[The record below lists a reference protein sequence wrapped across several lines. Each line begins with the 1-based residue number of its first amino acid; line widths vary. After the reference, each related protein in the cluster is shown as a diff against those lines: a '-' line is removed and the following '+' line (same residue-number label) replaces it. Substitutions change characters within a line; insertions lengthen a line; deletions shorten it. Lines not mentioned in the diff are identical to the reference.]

1 MKPKY
6 TLVVYMI
13 QSMYIYIYIYIY
25 IHTIYHSII
34 YFIYLT
40 YIFMYQ
46 PEFGCRI
53 NLTISGSFLTI
64 LIFQISASWI
74 HWIQLAFLELMG
86 FRVRKKLRRKEDP
99 NVIGGTMG
107 PIDEATYCLTSRD
120 TLLKMHVSSRAHEA
134 EAASI
139 MMA

>member
-1 MKPKY
+1 
-6 TLVVYMI
+6 
-13 QSMYIYIYIYIY
+13 
-25 IHTIYHSII
+25 
-34 YFIYLT
+34 
-40 YIFMYQ
+40 MYQ
-46 PEFGCRI
+46 PEFGCR
-53 NLTISGSFLTI
+53 SFLVI

-99 NVIGGTMG
+99 DVIGGTMG
-107 PIDEATYCLTSRD
+107 PIDEATCCLTSRD